1 MPLPPLQLLDEA
13 ADVVV
18 ATLEA
23 DAVMDDKDAAATVA
37 GATGE
42 DNAMPLVNDVV
53 IDDKLFIGSDIME
66 ANLITFYF
74 RLFIYLFICL
84 MD

>member
-23 DAVMDDKDAAATVA
+23 DAVMDDKEAAATVA

-74 RLFIYLFICL
+74 RLFIYLFV
-84 MD
+84 

>member
-23 DAVMDDKDAAATVA
+23 DAVMDDKDVAATVA

-66 ANLITFYF
+66 ANLITFSF
-74 RLFIYLFICL
+74 RLFIYLFV
-84 MD
+84 

>member
-66 ANLITFYF
+66 ANLITFSF
-74 RLFIYLFICL
+74 RLFIYLFV
-84 MD
+84 

>member
-74 RLFIYLFICL
+74 RLFICL

>member
-74 RLFIYLFICL
+74 RLFIYLFV
-84 MD
+84 